1 MNAQRILSVMQTLTT
16 MESKIVEY
24 EDTVRTLLLK
34 VASLEEENRE
44 HQQTLDR
51 IFKKT
56 LCPNCSHYLESK
68 RDGDTV
74 EGHSCATVFLQRCS
88 GIAQ

>member
-1 MNAQRILSVMQTLTT
+1 MSAQRILYLVQTMTD
-16 MESKIVEY
+16 METKIVDY

-34 VASLEEENRE
+34 VASLEEENKRQ
-44 HQQTLDR
+44 QQTLDS

-56 LCPNCSHYLESK
+56 LCRHCSQYLESK

-74 EGHSCATVFLQRCS
+74 EGHSCASVFLQRCS